1 MMFREKSISKLYAFA
16 LAAVFALTLAGCGG
30 GGGTAQEPMTEP
42 TPEEMCT
49 AAGNNYV
56 GGECLT
62 DAQVTYNEALAAI
75 MAATTAE
82 AAQAAYDAVKGD
94 VSASDGEKLQA
105 AVDARVGVLATMAR
119 ADEQKMNLTAAAG
132 MIETSDLST
141 QEAVDTARAAIV
153 ALRGALD
160 EADDVS
166 DADKAMYQMQ
176 LDDAV
181 AAVDS
186 AQDGINTATRRT
198 NQMAALTGAS
208 GTLQTALAAL
218 SGSTPTKAQLDAAN
232 NALTALNT
240 AITGAEDLTE
250 AEKATYVREAGNA
263 AAPIRVAQMAFDNA
277 EDEATM
283 AERMAMTETGKLL
296 YAALGPPAASDTS
309 ALDNIA
315 APVLTST
322 LAIDAAAGAGTLG
335 ETDDPESVTLRAS
348 GSAGALGSWNGMDYA
363 LSSGTGDDKVTNE
376 ARVYTNRGAAET
388 DDFGDVHTLTDGSL
402 AVADSAE
409 ARALVMAAAFTH
421 QGTQNHAVPDKS
433 DAVYVSGTYD
443 GAPGEFRCE
452 TGCSSTNDGKGS
464 PSGLGGTWTFTP
476 DKGAMVSQ
484 PDGEYLYYGWW
495 VSKDSDG
502 EPTAA
507 SAFAGVVEPNSG
519 DLDNGGDL
527 TTITGSA
534 TYAGHAVGKFA
545 MSNPLDGTGNGGHF
559 TADAELSA
567 TFGTGTTA
575 GVTGTIDNFR
585 LNDGS
590 EDPGWSVSLARG
602 GLAAAGAITAPAANP
617 TVWSINGNK
626 APASGTW
633 SGTMYDEMPGDP
645 PGGDGSNIPTTVT
658 GTFASEFSTI
668 GRMVGAFGANKQ

>member
-1 MMFREKSISKLYAFA
+1 VMKLTSDKIFSFM
-16 LAAVFALTLAGCGG
+16 LAAAFALTLAGCGG
-30 GGGTAQEPMTEP
+30 GGGTAQMPDTMPDPQMECEGAGGRYNADMT
-42 TPEEMCT
+42 CT
-49 AAGNNYV
+49 SADELLMESQAAQRSAINSAIGTARTTV
-56 GGECLT
+56 AGLT
-62 DAQVTYNEALAAI
+62 DDASDAAIGSADTAVAAAKTAVMDASDLSDDEKAAFNTAIDVVEGNLGTKKASI
-75 MAATTAE
+75 MAARE
-82 AAQAAYDAVKGD
+82 DAYDA
-94 VSASDGEKLQA
+94 
-105 AVDARVGVLATMAR
+105 M
-119 ADEQKMNLTAAAG
+119 
-132 MIETSDLST
+132 
-141 QEAVDTARAAIV
+141 
-153 ALRGALD
+153 
-160 EADDVS
+160 
-166 DADKAMYQMQ
+166 
-176 LDDAV
+176 
-181 AAVDS
+181 
-186 AQDGINTATRRT
+186 
-198 NQMAALTGAS
+198 
-208 GTLQTALAAL
+208 
-218 SGSTPTKAQLDAAN
+218 
-232 NALTALNT
+232 
-240 AITGAEDLTE
+240 
-250 AEKATYVREAGNA
+250 REA
-263 AAPIRVAQMAFDNA
+263 MA
-277 EDEATM
+277 
-283 AERMAMTETGKLL
+283 ETGKLL
-296 YAALGPPAASDTS
+296 HAALAGPTPATQT
-309 ALDNIA
+309 ALDNIGDPDLA
-315 APVLTST
+315 ASGLT
-322 LAIDAAAGAGTLG
+322 IDAAEGAGALPDTGDGSNPDAVELKAG
-335 ETDDPESVTLRAS
+335 A
-348 GSAGALGSWNGMDYA
+348 SAGALGSWNGMDYA
-363 LSSGTGDDKVTNE
+363 LSTGTGAAKVTNE
-376 ARVYTNRGAAET
+376 ARVYTNRGTPET
-388 DDFGDVHTLTDGSL
+388 DDFGEVHNLTNGSL
-402 AVADSAE
+402 EVTTANLG
-409 ARALVMAAAFTH
+409 LVMASGFTH
-421 QGTQNHAVPDKS
+421 SGTQTHQVPDRS
-433 DAVYVSGTYD
+433 DAVYIRGTYD
-443 GAPGEFRCE
+443 GAPGEYSC
-452 TGCSSTNDGKGS
+452 TGTDCSSTNDGSGS
-464 PSGLGGTWTFTP
+464 PSLLGGTWTFTP